1 MAKNLDLLIKGGQ
14 VCTPSVLAE
23 VDVAVAGERI
33 ADIGT
38 LDATRADEVLDAK
51 GLLVLPGVID
61 TQVHFREPGLEH
73 KEDLESGTRS
83 AVMGGVT
90 AVFEMPNTN
99 PATIDAAA
107 LEEKLTRA
115 AGRAWCDHA
124 FFIGA
129 AARSEERR
137 VGKEWVSTG
146 NSRR

>member
-1 MAKNLDLLIKGGQ
+1 MAKNWDLLIKGGQ
-14 VCTPSVLAE
+14 VFTPSGLAE

-99 PATIDAAA
+99 PATIDAAE
-107 LEEKLTRA
+107 LEAKLTRA
-115 AGRAWCDHA
+115 EGRAGCDHA
-124 FFIGA
+124 FFTETGSA
-129 AARSEERR
+129 PCRARVCQHGEISG
-137 VGKEWVSTG
+137 VA
-146 NSRR
+146 

>member
-1 MAKNLDLLIKGGQ
+1 MAKNWDLLIKGGQ
-14 VCTPSVLAE
+14 VFTPSGLAE

-73 KEDLESGTRS
+73 QEDLESGTRA

-90 AVFEMPNTN
+90 AVFEMPTTN
-99 PATIDAAA
+99 PATI
-107 LEEKLTRA
+107 
-115 AGRAWCDHA
+115 H
-124 FFIGA
+124 A
-129 AARSEERR
+129 AAREATMTRHATPAWSA
-137 VGKEWVSTG
+137 
-146 NSRR
+146 